1 MFTVEEVSENL
12 GVSKVTI
19 YAKLKKFNDKV
30 VTKQGK
36 KYITDDLLTLIKQ
49 DLKAKD
55 IETDNLNFN
64 NGKNGSNEEIAMDN
78 VDLANLNKDLI
89 NSLLEQLKQKDK
101 QIDELHKLLENS
113 QVLLKERTEQEPLL
127 LEEQF
132 QELNNKMENI
142 KESMNKRA
150 AEVKTN
156 SFWDKF
162 KSRRD

>member
-19 YAKLKKFNDKV
+19 YAKLKKFNDRV

-64 NGKNGSNEEIAMDN
+64 NGKNGANEEITMDN
-78 VDLANLNKDLI
+78 VDLNNLNKDLI

-113 QVLLKERTEQEPLL
+113 QVLLRDREERDPLL
-127 LEEQF
+127 LESHFE
-132 QELNNKMENI
+132 ELNEKIENI
-142 KESMNKRA
+142 KENMNKRTKA
-150 AEVKTN
+150 S

-162 KSRRD
+162 KSKRD